1 MQVVMNYLTDILK
14 IFHKAYLS
22 TKSFIYIITGR
33 SAGKSIFVPDKL
45 VKDFLKVEWGN
56 VMVFR
61 KNQNTILRSSYEAI
75 RKTIYKYGLQDDFD
89 FIESRLIIEDK
100 TNGSRFYFFGLD
112 DENKIRSTVMKYGMP
127 FRYWFEEFQ
136 ENKTLGHLEQIEDL
150 LSTFFREKLP
160 KGFKHQALFTGNRP
174 RNVHAPFN
182 VYIDNKRKY
191 AEEDDALFVYSDYEH
206 MVDNDT
212 GETLLSEQE
221 LSRIERVKE
230 RDNKTYL
237 WRYKGLAVGDETQI
251 YNMDLVETI
260 GSINDLPDDEYIIDF
275 DIIIDTG
282 YQVSATT
289 FGALG
294 YTNKQNV
301 VLLGVAYYSPDKTII
316 KRIPE
321 EILEPHEVAM
331 TIAEKKA
338 PSEYVTKLYE
348 FEQRIT
354 ETYNLYIDEKYI
366 DSAEGGLRTQYYKD
380 YGEFLRTVTKKDKED
395 MIEDSR
401 TVLVERQLYV
411 LDIPENKI
419 FMFEMTKYHRDMT
432 NPERPKIVKV
442 DDHTCDWWQYYCV
455 MNLNKLGLR

>member
-45 VKDFLKVEWGN
+45 VKDFLKLEWGN